1 MISTVASD
9 LHKNGNS
16 FVFVKL
22 KVKLPKSHPQFV
34 NIPSYKNHN
43 LNLFMVHLTDK
54 THGLLTIFDTSAVD
68 TKLNTFNDTLQ
79 SLLDIHAP

>member
-16 FVFVKL
+16 FVFKL

-43 LNLFMVHLTDK
+43 LNLFMVHLADK

-68 TKLNTFNDTLQ
+68 TKLNTFNDTHFYSC
-79 SLLDIHAP
+79 SLEIH

>member
-1 MISTVASD
+1 MISTVASY

-16 FVFVKL
+16 IVFVKL

-34 NIPSYKNHN
+34 NIPSYKNHS
-43 LNLFMVHLTDK
+43 LNLFMVHLADK